1 MNNVII
7 FKLKEEEQK
16 VISDLIQDN
25 QKTAE
30 TFAKKEINQAKYLR
44 FKAKRTPDNV
54 KSRIEIMLRRDMNN
68 ILHIYKH
75 LIIER
80 RDTNFGI
87 HKLLYP
93 KHLKNNKILLLFRN
107 FNIQIHIMFHL
118 FYTHSLNISNKES
131 FGVCIVLFQYL

>member
-93 KHLKNNKILLLFRN
+93 KHLKNNKIQDIMPTESIPYKVLFR
-107 FNIQIHIMFHL
+107 
-118 FYTHSLNISNKES
+118 
-131 FGVCIVLFQYL
+131 